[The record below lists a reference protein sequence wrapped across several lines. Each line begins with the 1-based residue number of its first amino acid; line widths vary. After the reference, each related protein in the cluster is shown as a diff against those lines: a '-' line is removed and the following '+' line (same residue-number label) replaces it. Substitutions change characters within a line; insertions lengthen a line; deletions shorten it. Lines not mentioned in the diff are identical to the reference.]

1 MPNLVHSLDASTL
14 ALLYNSFYNSVDNNN
29 NYVNFYSVHD
39 CYGVTAKYVDTL
51 ITLLRTVYIDIYS
64 NKGYIQ
70 KFDHDVINSII
81 TAYGEDKCKYEYK
94 TRTSPLGVPLFFFY
108 IPSL

>member
-70 KFDHDVINSII
+70 KI
-81 TAYGEDKCKYEYK
+81 
-94 TRTSPLGVPLFFFY
+94 
-108 IPSL
+108 